1 MTGLSRAKMIVAVVV
16 GAIGVII
23 VFQNFRPVD
32 TMILFWQLTL
42 PHVVLLAIVFGAGL
56 ILGVLLSGMRRAGVP
71 RKGGTV

>member
-1 MTGLSRAKMIVAVVV
+1 MTGSSRAKMIAAVVV

-56 ILGVLLSGMRRAGVP
+56 ILGALLSGMRRAGVP
-71 RKGGTV
+71 QKGGTA

>member
-1 MTGLSRAKMIVAVVV
+1 MAGSSRAKMIAAVVV

-56 ILGVLLSGMRRAGVP
+56 ILGALLSGMRRAGVP
-71 RKGGTV
+71 QKGGTA

>member
-1 MTGLSRAKMIVAVVV
+1 MIAAVVV

-56 ILGVLLSGMRRAGVP
+56 ILGALLSGMRRAGVP
-71 RKGGTV
+71 QKGGTA